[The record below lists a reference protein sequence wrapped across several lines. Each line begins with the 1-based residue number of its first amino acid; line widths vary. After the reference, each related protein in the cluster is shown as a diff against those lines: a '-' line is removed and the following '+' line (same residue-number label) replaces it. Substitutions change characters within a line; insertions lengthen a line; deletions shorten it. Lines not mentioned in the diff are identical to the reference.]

1 MIGPHDEDLGG
12 KQIDQYAILR
22 CLGKGGMGA
31 VYLARDT
38 TLDRPVAFKVLFP
51 SYLHVEGIVQRFERE
66 AKAAAKLNHPN
77 IVQVYGVGLTGDIPY
92 IAMECVDGLSLET
105 LIKQEG
111 PMHWQ
116 RALGIAA
123 QIASALECA
132 HGHGVV
138 HRDIK
143 PANVLVD
150 RQGRVRV
157 TDFGIAKVMQAQTQ
171 LTSEG
176 TFIGTPQYMSPEQCG
191 MGEVGPAS
199 DLFSLGVTL
208 YELMSGRIPFA
219 GNTPATLIRSITLD
233 RPEPL
238 DNYVTG
244 VPQTVHDFIGGLL
257 QKNPA
262 MRYSTAREVL
272 LDLARIRDGLSLT
285 RGIADTGSSQMRT
298 MPAHP
303 RGSTT
308 NWSWSLPSMWK
319 RAGLLA
325 VVVLCLLVAGALGA
339 RYRMR
344 HSGSEEGRA
353 APVNNASTPPPSAE
367 SGPVLDAGATLPPP
381 PLEGGPPPENSD
393 DPFPNLDR
401 FFLEHDANRDGVL
414 TRDEAPRIRQYDPKQ
429 LDTNGDLAVS
439 KEELI
444 AAGKRM
450 LEAGGPARGLR
461 EGRFPAI
468 PELMKRY
475 DTNGD
480 GRLAVAEVPESLH
493 IRIREADQNGDGAA
507 TLEELQASSARML
520 PRTPPK
526 PR

>member
-1 MIGPHDEDLGG
+1 MGGLQDEDLSG

-66 AKAAAKLNHPN
+66 AKASAKLNHPN
-77 IVQVYGVGLTGDIPY
+77 IVQVYGVGLNGDIPY
-92 IAMECVDGLSLET
+92 IAMECVDGVSLET

-111 PMHWQ
+111 PMNWQ
-116 RALGIAA
+116 RAMGIAA
-123 QIASALECA
+123 QVASALECA
-132 HGHGVV
+132 HAHGVV

-171 LTSEG
+171 LTAEG

-208 YELMSGRIPFA
+208 YELISGHIPFA

-238 DNYVTG
+238 ENYVTG
-244 VPQTVHDFIGGLL
+244 VPQTVHDFIAGLL

-262 MRYSTAREVL
+262 RRYSTAREVL
-272 LDLARIRDGLSLT
+272 LDLARIRDGLSL
-285 RGIADTGSSQMRT
+285 AKAVAETGSSQTRT
-298 MPAHP
+298 LPVHP
-303 RGSTT
+303 DGYSSNRV
-308 NWSWSLPSMWK
+308 WSPSPIWK
-319 RAGLLA
+319 RAGLVGA
-325 VVVLCLLVAGALGA
+325 IVLFVLVAGALGA
-339 RYRMR
+339 RYRLKHTVR
-344 HSGSEEGRA
+344 GEGEA
-353 APVNNASTPPPSAE
+353 APQNNATTSPLSADG
-367 SGPVLDAGATLPPP
+367 GPVLDAGAGPPP
-381 PLEGGPPPENSD
+381 PRQDGAPPLGNTED
-393 DPFPNLDR
+393 LFPNLDR
-401 FFLEHDANRDGVL
+401 FFLEHDTNRDGVL
-414 TRDEAPRIRQYDPKQ
+414 TREEAPRIRQYDPKQ
-429 LDTNGDLAVS
+429 FDTNGDLAVS

-450 LEAGGPARGLR
+450 LETGGPVRVVR
-461 EGRFPAI
+461 EGRLPTI

-480 GRLAVAEVPESLH
+480 GRLAVSEVPEVLH
-493 IRIREADQNGDGAA
+493 LRIREADQDRDGTA
-507 TLEELQASSARML
+507 TMEELQASSARVV
-520 PRTPPK
+520 PRTPPR